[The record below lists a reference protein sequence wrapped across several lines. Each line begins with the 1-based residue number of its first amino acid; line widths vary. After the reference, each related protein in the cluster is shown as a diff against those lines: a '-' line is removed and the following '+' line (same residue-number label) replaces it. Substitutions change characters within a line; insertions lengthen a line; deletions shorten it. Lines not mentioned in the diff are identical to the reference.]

1 MLVPQSSRYAA
12 LAGGIDAP
20 ADVSKAHLVLVPA
33 APAVAAPDE
42 DQSTALRRQAFG
54 PRLKALR
61 ERRGVTLD
69 AISHTTKVSASLL
82 DALERGDVSHWPKG
96 IYRRA
101 FFREYLG
108 AIGLPAEPHFSEF
121 LVLFP
126 DGEDRPATLADA
138 HGDGVAPLRLTLAP
152 APRWQLARARLL
164 RELLNLAAVL
174 ILTSALA
181 WSMNADLLTFAA
193 MIGLCYY
200 LPVTTEIVSR
210 ITGRPAGRPLRGS
223 EPSSKP

>member
-1 MLVPQSSRYAA
+1 MLVSQSSRYAA

-20 ADVSKAHLVLVPA
+20 ADVTKAHLVLVPA
-33 APAVAAPDE
+33 APAVADPDE
-42 DQSTALRRQAFG
+42 DQSATLRRQAFG

-69 AISHTTKVSASLL
+69 AIARTTKVSASLL
-82 DALERGDVSHWPKG
+82 DSLERGDVSRWPKG
-96 IYRRA
+96 IFRRA

-108 AIGLPAEPHFSEF
+108 AIGLPSEPHFSEF

-126 DGEDRPATLADA
+126 DVEERPVTLADVHA
-138 HGDGVAPLRLTLAP
+138 DGAAPLRLTLAP
-152 APRWQLARARLL
+152 APRWQLSRPLLL
-164 RELLNLAAVL
+164 RELFNLAAVL

-181 WSMNADLLTFAA
+181 WWMNAEPLTFAA

-200 LPVTTEIVSR
+200 LRVTTAFVSR
-210 ITGRPAGRPLRGS
+210 ITGRPKGRPLRGS
-223 EPSSKP
+223 EP